1 MCLKGR
7 TPRSPGRLS
16 RPGGLHESRTPMH
29 AVPVY
34 RPALARSRVARLRR
48 WLGGSYAP
56 YLFVTPPFIF
66 FAAFILYPLLYALRL
81 SFTYWHGA
89 GTPRPVGFSNYAF
102 LLTDSGFWGSI
113 ATSAILWL
121 LIIPLQTI
129 FAILAAVVLSGSTL
143 RFRWFFRTAFLTPF
157 VVPLVA
163 VAQVWLI
170 FFDQTNGPVN
180 TILQAVGL
188 PAIGWL
194 TDATWAKPTLALLV
208 FWKNSGFA
216 ILVMLAALQSIPLE
230 LYEAAA
236 LDGAGA
242 VTQFWRI
249 TVPLLRRAISF
260 FLIISTLGVIQMFA
274 EPYVLTQ
281 GGPYNST
288 NTAGY
293 NLLSYINNADYGTGA
308 ANSFLL
314 MILVVVLS
322 LVMLRMLRTEE
333 V

>member
-1 MCLKGR
+1 MR
-7 TPRSPGRLS
+7 TRAGSPRGDRRITQLALSPTS
-16 RPGGLHESRTPMH
+16 RPA
-29 AVPVY
+29 AV
-34 RPALARSRVARLRR
+34 RLRH

-56 YLFVTPPFIF
+56 YAFVAPFF
-66 FAAFILYPLLYALRL
+66 LLFAAFAFYPLLYAFRL

-89 GTPRPVGFSNYAF
+89 GAPRYIGLSNYTY
-102 LLTDSGFWGSI
+102 LLHDSLFWQSLGNSGF
-113 ATSAILWL
+113 LWL
-121 LIIPLQTI
+121 LIVPAQTV
-129 FAILAAVVLSGSTL
+129 FAVLAAVVLSAETL

-170 FFDQTNGPVN
+170 FFDQSNGPVN

-188 PAIGWL
+188 PAVGWL
-194 TDATWAKPTLALLV
+194 TDASWSKPTLAILV
-208 FWKNSGFA
+208 FWKSSGFA
-216 ILVMLAALQSIPLE
+216 ILVMLATLQSIPQE

-242 VTQFWRI
+242 ATQFWRI
-249 TVPLLRRAISF
+249 TVPLLRGAISF

-274 EPYVLTQ
+274 EPYVLTK
-281 GGPYNST
+281 GGPYNTT

-293 NLLSYINNADYGTGA
+293 NLLNYINNSDYGTGA

-314 MILVVVLS
+314 MILVIIVAVVL
-322 LVMLRMLRTEE
+322 LRVLRIDE